1 MKGIAAKTVLIYG
14 FVLAVLVAIL
24 KAIEYRFLVKK
35 FSVDIYLG
43 AMALIFTMLG
53 IWVATMIIQKRRG
66 PEDNGVAS
74 EITSTAGEIL
84 TDRECEVLQKMAD
97 GLSNQEIADSLF
109 ISIHTV
115 KTHSSKIFEK
125 LGVKRRTQAVVR
137 AKKLGLLS
145 EQISG

>member
-66 PEDNGVAS
+66 PKEKWVTS

-137 AKKLGLLS
+137 AKELGLLS